1 MNFSNIKPKYLETE
15 KIQSSQTD
23 DEYQKITYKDK
34 PFDFIMKDVK
44 IFVSLVKHEKSTQIK
59 YKIKLESDEIFEK
72 MNTIMKKLNIDED
85 KYIVYKSDK
94 NDKKYLTFSEFFNGY
109 ILTDFYD
116 ENKKILDFETP
127 EEIKRYFKR
136 AICNILVR
144 FSIIKA
150 NGYMKVEIKQAR
162 VTSKIDQE
170 CIV

>member
-1 MNFSNIKPKYLETE
+1 
-15 KIQSSQTD
+15 
-23 DEYQKITYKDK
+23 
-34 PFDFIMKDVK
+34 
-44 IFVSLVKHEKSTQIK
+44 
-59 YKIKLESDEIFEK
+59 

-150 NGYMKVEIKQAR
+150 NGYMKVEIKQTR